1 MFHGLRNFNQL
12 SVSIRVSR
20 VDFHLRA
27 NFFFKKTARDV
38 FVDDTHWALCAWMMD
53 EWCLTGGIV
62 QTLWDRWELVS
73 KKRRFSQ
80 KWGVPIGNQKPFQK
94 IQLFMKDCGSRRP
107 GTELTG
113 FICGSLVSCC
123 DVVVLT
129 YFLLITLHHV
139 SGVQKFPST
148 LYTTCFRKPSWWPS
162 FFLQMLT
169 RSPQEDNVKLSVLCG
184 SFCGLGLLF
193 LRQ

>member
-1 MFHGLRNFNQL
+1 MFRGLRNFNQL

-80 KWGVPIGNQKPFQK
+80 KWGVPIGNQKPFPEDSVVYERLW
-94 IQLFMKDCGSRRP
+94 IQTTRNRVNWFHLWFTCIVLWCCGFDIFSVDNASPCEWCPEVSIHIVHYLLPKALLMAFILSTDADEITSR
-107 GTELTG
+107 G
-113 FICGSLVSCC
+113 
-123 DVVVLT
+123 
-129 YFLLITLHHV
+129 
-139 SGVQKFPST
+139 
-148 LYTTCFRKPSWWPS
+148 
-162 FFLQMLT
+162 
-169 RSPQEDNVKLSVLCG
+169 
-184 SFCGLGLLF
+184 
-193 LRQ
+193 